1 MWKSS
6 GTRGRAAYVAAVL
19 ALVLVSCDSA
29 PKRPAANPKTSS
41 PSPSASSTPSPT
53 SPPVNPVSLQA
64 LMRKSFNGSAFT
76 VGRVISRTEAYTRYF
91 ITYRSGRFRISGIMN
106 VPSGNG
112 PFPAL
117 VLNHGYRDVDT
128 YLNGQGFRRE
138 QDYLARRGYVIVHTD
153 YRNHAQSDDDPRWE
167 LDLRLG
173 YAEDAINAVLAL
185 RASNLPYVDAE
196 NIGMLGRSMG
206 GSVTYNA
213 IVAVPNIVKAAV
225 VYAPVSSDYVD
236 NFNRWTSRRR
246 PIARAVEAAY
256 GSPSENPTFWRNVSA
271 INFFDRVAV
280 PVQIHHG
287 TSDDTCPIAW
297 TYRTVAALKAAEKSV
312 KLEIYQ
318 GEEHEFAPQWLDS
331 IRRTRAFFDRYLKA

>member
-1 MWKSS
+1 MA
-6 GTRGRAAYVAAVL
+6 GVL
-19 ALVLVSCDSA
+19 ALALAACDAS
-29 PKRPAANPKTSS
+29 PKPPASSPNTSPP
-41 PSPSASSTPSPT
+41 PSPSATPIVTPAA
-53 SPPVNPVSLQA
+53 PAVHPVSLPA
-64 LMRKSFNGSAFT
+64 LSRRTFNGRDFT
-76 VGRVISRTEAYTRYF
+76 VGRVISRNDGYTRYF
-91 ITYRSGRFRISGIMN
+91 ITYRSGRYRISGIMN
-106 VPSGNG
+106 VPTGDG

-117 VLNHGYRDVDT
+117 ILNHGYRDVNT

-153 YRNHAQSDDDPRWE
+153 HRNHAQSDDDPRWE

-185 RASNLPYVDAE
+185 KAAKLPYVDAD
-196 NIGMLGRSMG
+196 NIGMMGRSMG

-213 IVAVPNIVKAAV
+213 LVAVPNIVKAAV

-236 NFNRWTSRRR
+236 NFNRWTARRR

-256 GSPSENPTFWRNVSA
+256 GSPTENPTFWRNVSA

-280 PVQIHHG
+280 PLQIHHG

-297 TYRTVAALKAAEKSV
+297 TRRTVAALKAAGRSV
-312 KLEIYQ
+312 KLEVYP
-318 GEEHEFAPQWLDS
+318 GEEHEFGPQWLDS
-331 IRRTRAFFDRYLKA
+331 IQRTRAFFDRYLKA

>member
-1 MWKSS
+1 MRAM
-6 GTRGRAAYVAAVL
+6 TRTRRRLFPATGVL
-19 ALVLVSCDSA
+19 LLALVSCDAA
-29 PKRPAANPKTSS
+29 PKRPAAVPTTSS
-41 PSPSASSTPSPT
+41 PSPLPT
-53 SPPVNPVSLQA
+53 ATQAAPAVHPVSLQA
-64 LMRKSFNGSAFT
+64 LMRRSFNGSGFA
-76 VGRVISRTEAYTRYF
+76 VGRVISRNEAYRRYF

-106 VPSGNG
+106 VPAGNG

-117 VLNHGYRDVDT
+117 ILNHGYRDVDT

-173 YAEDAINAVLAL
+173 YAEDAINAVLGL
-185 RASNLPYVDAE
+185 RAANLPYVDAE
-196 NIGMLGRSMG
+196 KIGMLGRSMG

-213 IVAVPNIVKAAV
+213 VVALPNIVKAAV

-280 PVQIHHG
+280 PMQIHHG

-297 TYRTVAALKAAEKSV
+297 TYRTVAALKAAGKSV
-312 KLEIYQ
+312 SLEVYQ

-331 IRRTRAFFDRYLKA
+331 IRRARSFLDRYLKA